1 MASKKKPGDRRW
13 LKRILI
19 ALAAAVVTTLLTRR
33 KALAPSPSSSFDFQL
48 PSAPPQPPAAEAS
61 ALHSAPADAAEPAA
75 EASTLSSAPAD
86 AAEPAADPTSEG
98 FDTATE
104 AGPDDENGAVD
115 LSETGIDIDVDLEEL
130 ESEPAPDLTSEGL
143 DTAQAT
149 PAAALV
155 SGDGYVHMSGDE
167 LNCPEGYPIKGN
179 ARSHIYHLPGG
190 SSYQAT
196 IPEICFASEEAAE
209 AMGYRP
215 RKN

>member
-33 KALAPSPSSSFDFQL
+33 KALAPSPSSFDFQL
-48 PSAPPQPPAAEAS
+48 PSAPDQPPAPEAS
-61 ALHSAPADAAEPAA
+61 ALRSAPADAP
-75 EASTLSSAPAD
+75 
-86 AAEPAADPTSEG
+86 EPAADPTSEG

-104 AGPDDENGAVD
+104 AGPDEENGAVD
-115 LSETGIDIDVDLEEL
+115 LSETGLDIEVDLEEL
-130 ESEPAPDLTSEGL
+130 ENEPAPDLTSEGL

-155 SGDGYVHMSGDE
+155 SGDGYIHMSGDE
-167 LNCPEGYPIKGN
+167 PNCPDGFPIKGN
-179 ARSHIYHLPGG
+179 AKSHIYHLPGE

-196 IPEICFASEEAAE
+196 IPEICFASEEAAD

-215 RKN
+215 RKH